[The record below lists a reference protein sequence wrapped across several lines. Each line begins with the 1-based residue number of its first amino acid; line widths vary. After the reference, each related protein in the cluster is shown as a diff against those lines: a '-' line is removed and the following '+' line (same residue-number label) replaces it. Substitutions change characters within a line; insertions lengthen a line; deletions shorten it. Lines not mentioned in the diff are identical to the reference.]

1 MMSATCPPN
10 TLQSLVGD
18 ANHEQKI
25 DLLVSR
31 ERLPHRKQCLV
42 TGLGIELLGLVTDSW
57 PVSSGAR
64 SESLTVLTYLKDE
77 DHHVTLI

>member
-1 MMSATCPPN
+1 MISELIKCSVGRTGFVECYFFPN

-31 ERLPHRKQCLV
+31 ERLPHQKLPLQTIAALV
-42 TGLGIELLGLVTDSW
+42 HRC
-57 PVSSGAR
+57 ACHM
-64 SESLTVLTYLKDE
+64 LTQF
-77 DHHVTLI
+77 